1 MRELCH
7 PREIQPTYP
16 DGDGMKDTLI
26 VMGSHPRTRG
36 EFDWTR
42 TDCDIVVFN
51 EACKMDWVKRADYV
65 TQMHLPVIWR
75 NPGNRNDPK
84 HYEWLQSGNTPI
96 VLMQEKYDDVPN
108 SRRYPI
114 EEVLKIG
121 RKYLTSS
128 AAYSIAFGIVEGY
141 QRIEIYGVEMETN
154 TEYEHQ
160 RPGVAYWVGFAE
172 GCGIDVDFHGKL
184 LESPLY
190 GYEGDVRFDYSFF
203 DERLAEI
210 NVPLK
215 QAFDIYNN
223 ACEKAN
229 DLIVGYLNTGGNDKE
244 LIALLQKQSELGASY
259 GVQRG
264 AEQEIKRYKGKA
276 DVQIKATGDFL
287 FSRQEFEFCASTFV
301 KDRDLAIVK
310 ATELGKQ
317 CQASFDILRNT
328 QNKAK
333 RKNRMDQFTNVVAR
347 YVEESIKVGMF
358 DGAAKENKYLMS
370 KLDELVRMA
379 GGENSRQ
386 VMEAALENRA

>member
-1 MRELCH
+1 
-7 PREIQPTYP
+7 
-16 DGDGMKDTLI
+16 MKDTLI
-26 VMGSHPRTRG
+26 VMGSHPRTRN

-84 HYEWLQSGNTPI
+84 HYEWLKSGNTPV

-108 SRRYPI
+108 SRRYPL

-121 RKYLTSS
+121 RRYLTSS

-154 TEYEHQ
+154 TEYQHQ
-160 RPGVAYWVGFAE
+160 RPGVAYWIGLAE
-172 GCGIDVDFHGKL
+172 GMGLEVDFHGNL
-184 LESPLY
+184 LDCPLY
-190 GYEGDVRFDYSFF
+190 GYEGDVKFAYEFF
-203 DERLAEI
+203 DQRLAEI
-210 NVPLK
+210 SVPLQ
-215 QAFDIYNN
+215 QAFNTYND
-223 ACEKAN
+223 ACEKSN
-229 DLIVGYLNTGGNDKE
+229 DLVIEYLNAKTSGNE
-244 LIALLQKQSELGASY
+244 LVSLLQKQSELGSQY

-264 AEQEIKRYKGKA
+264 AEQEIKRYKDKA
-276 DVQIKATGDFL
+276 DVQKQATGDFL
-287 FSRQEFEFCASTFV
+287 FSRQEFEFCAATFI

-317 CQASFDILRNT
+317 CQASFEMVKNT

-333 RKNRMDQFTNVVAR
+333 RKNRMDQFVSLVGA
-347 YVEESIKVGMF
+347 YVQESIKVGMF
-358 DGAAKENKYLMS
+358 DGAAKENKYLMA

-379 GGENSRQ
+379 GGESSREIL
-386 VMEAALENRA
+386 EAVSENRS

>member
-1 MRELCH
+1 
-7 PREIQPTYP
+7 
-16 DGDGMKDTLI
+16 MKDTLI
-26 VMGSHPRTRG
+26 VMGSHPRTRN

-84 HYEWLQSGNTPI
+84 HYEWLKSGNTPV

-108 SRRYPI
+108 SRRYPL

-121 RKYLTSS
+121 RRYLTSS

-154 TEYEHQ
+154 TEYQHQ
-160 RPGVAYWVGFAE
+160 RPGVAYWIGLAE
-172 GCGIDVDFHGKL
+172 GMGIEVDFHGNL
-184 LESPLY
+184 LDCPLY
-190 GYEGDVRFDYSFF
+190 GYEGDVKFAYEFF
-203 DERLAEI
+203 DQRLAEI
-210 NVPLK
+210 SVPLQ
-215 QAFDIYNN
+215 QAFNTYND
-223 ACEKAN
+223 ACEKSN
-229 DLIVGYLNTGGNDKE
+229 DLVIEYLNAKTSGNE
-244 LIALLQKQSELGASY
+244 LVSLLQKQSELGSQY

-264 AEQEIKRYKGKA
+264 AEQEIKRYKDKA
-276 DVQIKATGDFL
+276 DVQKQATGDFL
-287 FSRQEFEFCASTFV
+287 FSRQEFEFCAATFI

-317 CQASFDILRNT
+317 CQASFDMVKNT

-333 RKNRMDQFTNVVAR
+333 RKNRMDQFVSLVGA
-347 YVEESIKVGMF
+347 YVQESIKVGMF

-379 GGENSRQ
+379 GGENSRE
-386 VMEAALENRA
+386 VLEATIANRA